1 MLRCLPVA
9 VLVAV
14 CGLLLVGCGVHDAK
28 PSSLP
33 PAASVSACRGQL
45 DTLDRQV
52 DRAGVR
58 DVDSVAIPGFPF
70 LRINRLLASFSTES
84 LAPAARQQWLQAL
97 AAREAEGRRVEL
109 AALGAP
115 AMTLAEIEACRATLL
130 ADLAQDSNAFERLR
144 AAARVPDDYSLP
156 ARVLGLYSVAT
167 FFARQG
173 VATLQTREAP
183 RPTLH
188 LAPTA
193 RLYASPPVAATAL
206 AEATADFASA
216 PRDALGIAQPSPAT
230 LQTLLA
236 AHAPV
241 WAVDTLSDADRM
253 GRMAHDADA
262 RAVLEPAPSVYVW
275 ISQTRFEQQV
285 LTQLNYLVWF
295 AARAPQGA
303 FDPLAGAFD
312 GLVWRVTLDA
322 DGQPLLWD
330 SVHACGCYHL
340 WFPGPRLRQRAVAD
354 DTETPWV
361 PFTLA
366 LTGRPGLQI
375 DAGTHYLKG
384 VGPAPAGPVETLTVL
399 DYDDLRQLPD
409 GRGGVRSLFAANGL
423 LAASVRP
430 ERWLLWPLG
439 VPSPGTMRQRGHQ
452 ATAFIGRRHF
462 DDARGIE
469 RYFGRNGRD

>member
-1 MLRCLPVA
+1 MLRHLPVG

-14 CGLLLVGCGVHDAK
+14 CGLLLVGCSVREAK
-28 PSSLP
+28 PSALP
-33 PAASVSACRGQL
+33 SAATLSACREQL
-45 DTLDRQV
+45 ASLDRQV
-52 DRAGVR
+52 DRADVR
-58 DVDSVAIPGFPF
+58 DVDSVAIPGLPF
-70 LRINRLLASFSTES
+70 LRVNRLLASFSTES
-84 LAPAARQQWLQAL
+84 LAPAARAQWLQAL
-97 AAREAEGRRVEL
+97 ATLDAEGRRVEL
-109 AALGAP
+109 AALKAP
-115 AMTLAEIEACRATLL
+115 AATMANIDRCRATLL
-130 ADLAQDSNAFERLR
+130 AELTQDSSAFERLR
-144 AAARVPDDYSLP
+144 AAARVPDAYSFT
-156 ARVLGLYSVAT
+156 ARMLGLYPVAA

-173 VATLQTREAP
+173 VATLQMREAP
-183 RPTLH
+183 RPGVH

-206 AEATADFASA
+206 AAATTAFASA
-216 PRDALGIAQPSPAT
+216 PRDALGISRPSPAT

-236 AHAPV
+236 AHAPT
-241 WAVDTLSDADRM
+241 WAVDTLSDADRI
-253 GRMAHDADA
+253 GRMAHDANA
-262 RAVLEPAPSVYVW
+262 QAVLKPEPSLYVW
-275 ISQTRFEQQV
+275 ISQTRFKQQV

-340 WFPGPRLRQRAVAD
+340 WFPGPRLKQRALAD
-354 DTETPWV
+354 GTEPPWV
-361 PFTLA
+361 PFRLA

-384 VGPAPAGPVETLTVL
+384 VGPAPAGPAEALAVL
-399 DYDDLRQLPD
+399 NYDALRQLPD

-423 LAASVRP
+423 LEESVRP

-439 VPSPGTMRQRGHQ
+439 VPSAGTMRQRGHQ

-469 RYFGRNGRD
+469 RYFERNSGD